1 MQSSTLP
8 EIVKRESI
16 PANHPIFRFHKA
28 EGRGIIEFDLPRAD
42 EGKPAMSPEEVLK
55 RLEALQVDIG
65 RPTNSVMIV
74 RALRSERYPR
84 RSKSRRERRR
94 KK

>member
-8 EIVKRESI
+8 EIVKREDI
-16 PANHPIFRFHKA
+16 PVNHPIFRFHKA

-42 EGKPAMSPEEVLK
+42 EEKSAMSPEEILK

-65 RPTNSVMIV
+65 RPTNSVKIV
-74 RALRSERYPR
+74 RTLRSERYPR
-84 RSKSRRERRR
+84 KNC
-94 KK
+94 